1 MYRILLIIF
10 LSFLFACT
18 NHNSFRQISF
28 DKKYHSTT
36 KRLPFIGSACA
47 PRHFFP
53 HDYFK
58 HLSMIKIWEDGAY
71 RTTNLSK
78 EPFDIIEDLRIYQSY
93 DYLWMLFFVPFFEK
107 YDCDQYHITGYL
119 VYFDHPSKQK
129 LYSKLQKETVKQ
141 QPDLP
146 IMISR
151 EYSLNDVDSISKKKE
166 EEMQTYREKT
176 IPDSGEQADKKK
188 SASYSY
194 RQDSVP
200 QIQVWNKKLKPEI
213 TAMPDAMLVD
223 SCLEF
228 PYECATDP
236 NYIGEIR
243 LRTKA
248 DQKQNS
254 NPDGFSKIFLSKVQ
268 SKIDTTYFGCYCR
281 KEPDLSIYENCPI
294 DSYGLDSVCKS
305 KYDCLEK
312 SSELDTTNG
321 LNKNQCTKKFK
332 EDLFILSQSK
342 EPKDKIH
349 QGKENFERMIY
360 YTKKLWALEILKN
373 ESP

>member
-1 MYRILLIIF
+1 M
-10 LSFLFACT
+10 FACT

-129 LYSKLQKETVKQ
+129 LYSKLQTEKGKQ

-146 IMISR
+146 MMVVR
-151 EYSLNDVDSISKKKE
+151 EYNLMDSEILSQKKE
-166 EEMQTYREKT
+166 EQKEKPRAYT
-176 IPDSGEQADKKK
+176 APDPKAPFSKIRIWEPK
-188 SASYSY
+188 
-194 RQDSVP
+194 P
-200 QIQVWNKKLKPEI
+200 KLEI
-213 TAMPDAMLVD
+213 VSLPDVRLVD

-281 KEPDLSIYENCPI
+281 KETNLSIYENCPI

-332 EDLFILSQSK
+332 EDLFKLIKTK
-342 EPKDKIH
+342 ESKDKIH